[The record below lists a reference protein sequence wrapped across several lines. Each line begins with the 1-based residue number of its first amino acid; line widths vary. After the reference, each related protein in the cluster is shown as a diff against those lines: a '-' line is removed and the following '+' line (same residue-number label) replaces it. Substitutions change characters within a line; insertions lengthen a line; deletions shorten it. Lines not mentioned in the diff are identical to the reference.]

1 MTAPEVTVIGGGM
14 AGSEAAWQ
22 LACAGLRVRLVE
34 MKPAVLSPAHESAL
48 LGELVC
54 SNSLRSNDEATPAGL
69 LKRELRGA
77 GSMVIDCA
85 DANRVPAGAALA
97 VERFGFARAITA
109 RLAMHPNITI
119 ERRCA
124 RELPDGP
131 VIVATGPLTAGA
143 LGDVIRRELGGDRMY
158 FYDAIAPIVAAD
170 SIDWDHAFTGSRW
183 GKESGVTTT
192 GEAAGPR
199 PGGGGALYGGD
210 LDVAPEE
217 ARARQLRR
225 RALAAEA
232 AASASASEGEE
243 EPASDPSDPD
253 SRPATGP
260 VPDEAAHGDVGVGDY
275 INCPLNKAEYFAL
288 VDAVVAGRKVL
299 PHEFEQPKYF
309 EGCMPIEVMA
319 ERGRQ
324 TLRFGP
330 MRPIGLR
337 DPRTGHRPWAV
348 VQLRPENR
356 YLTAYNLVGFQ
367 TRLAYPEQQRI
378 FAMIP
383 ALRTAEFLRFGS
395 IHRNTYID
403 APAKLGPRFEL
414 RDRPSIRFAGLLTG
428 VEGYIESCAMG
439 LLCARAL
446 ISELTGQPYAP
457 PPASSMMGALYLH
470 VCAPREGKYRYTPT
484 NANFGLLPPLGDTRK
499 DQKKIRMAARACADF
514 DAWLAAGM
522 TAPIAAPS
530 ELASDSLAAPAP
542 DSLAAPGGAT
552 DSESAL

>member
-1 MTAPEVTVIGGGM
+1 MTATEGPIVVTVIGGGM

-22 LACAGLRVRLVE
+22 LACAGVRVRLVE
-34 MKPAVLSPAHESAL
+34 MKPAVLSPAHESAM

-69 LKRELRGA
+69 LKRELRAA

-109 RLAMHPNITI
+109 RLALHPNITI

-124 RELPDGP
+124 RELPEGP

-143 LGDVIRRELGGDRMY
+143 LGEVIRRQLGGDRMY

-170 SIDWDHAFTGSRW
+170 SIDWDHAFMGSRW

-192 GEAAGPR
+192 GDAPGPR

-210 LDVAPEE
+210 FDIPPEE

-225 RALAAEA
+225 RASAEA
-232 AASASASEGEE
+232 AAKSGSGSGSGSESA
-243 EPASDPSDPD
+243 PASDD
-253 SRPATGP
+253 
-260 VPDEAAHGDVGVGDY
+260 AAHGDVGVGDY
-275 INCPLNKAEYFAL
+275 INCPLNKAEYLAL

-299 PHEFEQPKYF
+299 PHEFEEPKYF

-319 ERGRQ
+319 ERGVQ

-414 RDRPSIRFAGLLTG
+414 RDRPSVRFAGLLTG

-446 ISELTGQPYAP
+446 ACELTGKPYVP
-457 PPASSMMGALYLH
+457 PPASSMMGGLYLH
-470 VCAPREGKYRYTPT
+470 VCAPREGKYRYVPT
-484 NANFGLLPPLGDTRK
+484 NANFGLLPPLGDSRK
-499 DQKKIRMAARACADF
+499 DQKKIRMATRACTDF
-514 DAWLAAGM
+514 DAWIASGM
-522 TAPIAAPS
+522 TEVP
-530 ELASDSLAAPAP
+530 APALVP
-542 DSLAAPGGAT
+542 P
-552 DSESAL
+552 SESADSAPAAD